1 MQLCLQRPQGPT
13 MIAWMAQSLTGM
25 TLGADLWACKQD
37 EANTG
42 EQQDGRDSPKAAQPW
57 HWQGWQENQKV
68 LAPYG

>member
-1 MQLCLQRPQGPT
+1 
-13 MIAWMAQSLTGM
+13 MAQSLTGM